1 MDVEFNGSTFFSFGK
16 FPITFWRINRR
27 RRVLTFTAVDT
38 TADFMEAKVF
48 YSVLG
53 TPAERARAAEEL
65 DKMRWELTRSMRRL
79 ESLNRIPHFHFIYDD
94 TPSRAARVHD
104 LIEKAHTTIRNPP
117 PPPPNGVPSASLR
130 DVDGP
135 FETYRGCF
143 P

>member
-1 MDVEFNGSTFFSFGK
+1 MPGR
-16 FPITFWRINRR
+16 RIQ
-27 RRVLTFTAVDT
+27 RVNVLLLREISKYVLENQPPETGLLTFTAVDT
-38 TADFMEAKVF
+38 TDDFMEAKVF

-104 LIEKAHTTIRNPP
+104 LIEKAHKDSEPPTT
-117 PPPPNGVPSASLR
+117 SA
-130 DVDGP
+130 
-135 FETYRGCF
+135 
-143 P
+143 